1 MVESLLE
8 MFPSPLFNVVVL
20 QTKSIYYLESLVWKL
35 LLELSK
41 LLNYDAIVMDFL
53 QENETLDSECELNQ
67 ILLLFILLSLKFS

>member
-8 MFPSPLFNVVVL
+8 MFPSPLFNVVVFE
-20 QTKSIYYLESLVWKL
+20 TESIYYLESLVWKL